1 MTISLD
7 MKLAMCGEMGGTPYS
22 TFAKRASTTKSRT
35 SIAILI
41 ILFWFFFFCM
51 SCSYLAIWIDV
62 VLGFFSWLLGFLVVV
77 FSSFF
82 SPIMENV
89 SPLGVIS
96 SLNHY
101 ALSFLLQLD
110 PFCKSPIGP
119 DTFAAKNNP
128 FFILLVFVLRK
139 KNI

>member
-1 MTISLD
+1 MRDHGSIGLF
-7 MKLAMCGEMGGTPYS
+7 LGMGSFGGKFGFEFS
-22 TFAKRASTTKSRT
+22 G
-35 SIAILI
+35 
-41 ILFWFFFFCM
+41 LFLFC
-51 SCSYLAIWIDV
+51 
-62 VLGFFSWLLGFLVVV
+62 
-77 FSSFF
+77 FF

-139 KNI
+139 KKYLVVVLKPLGSVKVTCSCNVNRVSFNLNERT